1 MDDFGTGYSSLEYLR
16 RLPLAQIKIDRSF
29 IMEMR
34 QNEKDMALVKTMLS
48 LGEAFGFEVVA
59 EGVEEREDVELLK
72 HLGCHYFQGFYFSK
86 PLPENQLEEKINF
99 SHLD

>member
-34 QNEKDMALVKTMLS
+34 QNEKNMALVKTMLS

-59 EGVEEREDVELLK
+59 EGVEEREDIEILK
-72 HLGCHYFQGFYFSK
+72 ELGCHYFQGYYFSR
-86 PLPENQLEEKINF
+86 PLPSEELQEKIKF
-99 SHLD
+99 SNSD